1 MSTVVAPRSASSAKT
16 LRHRFVAT
24 ARRWP
29 IHLTLFVVAAVWI
42 VPALGVFV
50 TSVRPRN
57 DILGSGWWTILLH
70 PNLTLGA
77 YSEVLGSFGFG
88 QAFLNSVF
96 ITVPATV
103 LPISIGALAAYA
115 FAFMRFPGRKT
126 IFFIIIA
133 LMVMPTQAA
142 FVPILQMFRALNL
155 NGGFIGIWL
164 AHTAF
169 GLPFAIFLL
178 RGFFVQLPGEI
189 LESAQIDGASSL
201 RIFWSIILP
210 HSKPALASLAVFQ
223 FLWVW
228 NDLIMNLILLSNPAL
243 YPLPVQTAGLLS
255 GYGQEHDLV
264 AASSVLLMIVPLI
277 VFLSL
282 QRYFVRGIVAGSV
295 K

>member
-1 MSTVVAPRSASSAKT
+1 
-16 LRHRFVAT
+16 
-24 ARRWP
+24 
-29 IHLTLFVVAAVWI
+29 
-42 VPALGVFV
+42 
-50 TSVRPRN
+50 
-57 DILGSGWWTILLH
+57 
-70 PNLTLGA
+70 
-77 YSEVLGSFGFG
+77 
-88 QAFLNSVF
+88 
-96 ITVPATV
+96 
-103 LPISIGALAAYA
+103 
-115 FAFMRFPGRKT
+115 MRFPGRKT
-126 IFFIIIA
+126 IFFIVIA

-142 FVPILQMFRALNL
+142 FVPILQMFKALNL

-164 AHTAF
+164 AHTAY
-169 GLPFAIFLL
+169 GLPFAIFML

-210 HSKPALASLAVFQ
+210 LSKPALASLAVFQ

-255 GYGQEHDLV
+255 GYGQEHDIV
-264 AASSVLLMIVPLI
+264 AASSVLLMLVPLI

-282 QRYFVRGIVAGSV
+282 QRYFVRGVVAGSV